1 MRLAMLGTGP
11 FAAPTFAALLASRHE
26 VVGLV
31 TQPQREE
38 QGRKKAALSPLREL
52 AAATGRPI
60 AAPASINTPEA
71 RQQLAQWAPE
81 LLVVCDYG
89 QILAPETLAVAP
101 RGGVN
106 LHGSLLPRY
115 RGAAPVNWALYH
127 GDAETG
133 VTVIHMTPRL
143 DAGPA
148 LAVGRLAID
157 PDETAPELEARL
169 AQLGAPLVLATI
181 DRLERGEAQ
190 PIAQDETTATRA
202 RRLRKSDGAIDWNR
216 TALEIKNQIRALEPW
231 PRTFTYWHRADG
243 PPLRLIPGP
252 VEIAAPLIDASGDAS
267 SNALPGTVVEAEG
280 GRLVV
285 ATGRGLLAWRSAQP
299 EGKRMLS
306 IEEFLRGYPVRVGD
320 RFGPPPA
327 APS

>member
-26 VVGLV
+26 VAGLV
-31 TQPQREE
+31 TQPPREE
-38 QGRKKAALSPLREL
+38 QGRKKAAASPCRVL
-52 AAATGRPI
+52 AEGRGLPI
-60 AAPASINTPEA
+60 LAPASINTPEA
-71 RQQLAQWAPE
+71 RGELADWRPE

-89 QILAPETLAVAP
+89 QILSPETLALA
-101 RGGVN
+101 RLGGVN

-169 AQLGAPLVLATI
+169 AQLGAPLVLETI
-181 DRLERGEAQ
+181 DRLERGEARPAPQ
-190 PIAQDETTATRA
+190 RDAQATRA
-202 RRLRKSDGAIDWNR
+202 RRLRKSDGAIDWSR
-216 TALEIKNQIRALEPW
+216 SALEIKNQIRALEPW
-231 PRTFTYWHRADG
+231 PRAFTYWRRAG
-243 PPLRLIPGP
+243 AAPLRLIPGAVDVVDEP
-252 VEIAAPLIDASGDAS
+252 SDEPC
-267 SNALPGTVVEAEG
+267 GTVTAAAG
-280 GRLVV
+280 PRLVV
-285 ATGRGLLAWRSAQP
+285 AAGRGQVAWRAAQP
-299 EGKRMLS
+299 EGKRRLS
-306 IEEFLRGYPVRVGD
+306 IEELLRGYPVRVGD
-320 RFGPPPA
+320 RFGPPPE
-327 APS
+327 PSA